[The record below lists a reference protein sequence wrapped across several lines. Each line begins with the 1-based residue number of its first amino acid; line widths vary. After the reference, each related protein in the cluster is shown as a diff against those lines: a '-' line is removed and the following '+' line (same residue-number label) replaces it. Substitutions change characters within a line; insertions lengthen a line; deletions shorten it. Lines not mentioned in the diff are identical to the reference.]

1 MIYLLCCRLSL
12 GRGLIHQARIIAG
25 RINPTPTGKK
35 MISNYNN
42 IEKNIEE
49 LREKIR
55 YHNYRYYV
63 LDNPIVSD
71 AEYDQL
77 MRDLIELEEKYPR
90 YITPSSPTQRVG
102 IEPVSEFVT
111 VKHIIPMQS
120 LANAFSS
127 EELISFDQR
136 MKKIVPQQKIDYVV
150 ELKIDGLAVALVYEK
165 GIFVRGATRGN
176 GVTGEEISSNLRTI
190 KSIPLKLLGKEIPS
204 RIEIYGEVY
213 MKKSEFNKL
222 NEERM
227 KNKESLFANPRNA
240 AAGSVRQLD
249 PRITTQRPLDTFIY
263 RATFPEG
270 LKFNSHMEV
279 LNYLKKIGFKVNSHI
294 KLCQDIEE
302 AIKYCRQWI
311 EKKEELDYEI
321 DGMVI
326 KVNSLSLR
334 EELGSTTRSPR
345 WAIAYKFPAQQTTT
359 KVRDI
364 IVQVGRTGA
373 LTPVA
378 ILDPV
383 RISGSVVQRATL
395 HNEDEIMRK
404 DIRIGDIVL
413 VQKAGEVI
421 PEVIKV
427 IKEKRT
433 GKEKEFVIPAQC
445 PVCGAKVFRSEGEV
459 VSRCNSLTCPAQIK
473 ERIRHFASRNAM
485 DIEGLGPAI
494 IDQLVEKDLIKD
506 VSDLYF
512 LKRDNLISLERMAE
526 KSADNLLIA
535 IEKSKEKPFSN
546 LIYGLGIRYVGV
558 HSSEV
563 ITRHFPTLSKFRE
576 AGLEELI
583 EINEIGPKIAESI
596 ILFFK
601 EKENLAIIE
610 RLRGAGLNFGQEE
623 EEMRKE
629 KGAQI
634 LAGKQFVL
642 TGALKDFTRTQ
653 ITEIISEL
661 GGRVTGSVS
670 KKTDYVV
677 AGEEPG
683 SKYERAKKLG
693 VSIISEEQFKRIINK
708 NS

>member
-1 MIYLLCCRLSL
+1 MVHNSNNHDYVL
-12 GRGLIHQARIIAG
+12 
-25 RINPTPTGKK
+25 KK
-35 MISNYNN
+35 
-42 IEKNIEE
+42 IEE

-63 LDNPIVSD
+63 LDDPTITD

-77 MRDLIELEEKYPR
+77 MKELAEWETKYPQ
-90 YITPSSPTQRVG
+90 YINSSSPTQRVG
-102 IEPVSEFVT
+102 IEPVSGFTT
-111 VKHIIPMQS
+111 VKHIAPMLS

-127 EELISFDQR
+127 EELRAFDQR
-136 MKKIVPQQKIDYVV
+136 IKKIIPQQKLEYIV
-150 ELKIDGLAVALVYEK
+150 ELKIDGLAITLVYEN
-165 GIFVRGATRGN
+165 GIFIRGATRGD
-176 GVTGEEISSNLRTI
+176 GTTGEEITSNLRTV
-190 KSIPLKLLGKEIPS
+190 KTIPLKLFGKDIHP
-204 RIEIYGEVY
+204 RIEVYGEVY
-213 MKKSEFNKL
+213 MKKSEFKRL
-222 NEERM
+222 NEKRM
-227 KNKESLFANPRNA
+227 KNEESLFANPRNA

-249 PRITTQRPLDTFIY
+249 PRITAQRHLDTFIY

-270 LKFNSHMEV
+270 HKFNSHMEV
-279 LNYLKKIGFKVNSHI
+279 LNYLKKTGFKVNPHT

-302 AIKYCRQWI
+302 AMNYCLQWI

-326 KVNSLSLR
+326 KVNSLRVR

-345 WAIAYKFPAQQTTT
+345 WAIANKFPAQQVTT

-378 ILDPV
+378 VLDPV

-395 HNEDEIMRK
+395 HNEDEIKRK
-404 DIRIGDIVL
+404 DVRIGDIVL

-421 PEVIKV
+421 PEVVKV

-433 GKEKEFVIPAQC
+433 GNEKEFVIPAQC
-445 PVCGAKVFRSEGEV
+445 PVCGAKVFRPEGEV

-506 VSDLYF
+506 ISNLYF
-512 LKRDNLISLERMAE
+512 LKRDDLISLERMAE
-526 KSADNLLIA
+526 KSADNLLDA
-535 IEKSKEKPFSN
+535 IKKSREKSLAN

-558 HSSEV
+558 HTSEV
-563 ITRHFPTLSKFRE
+563 ITRYYPTLDKFKK
-576 AGLEELI
+576 ASLEELI

-601 EKENLAIIE
+601 EMENLAIIE
-610 RLRGAGLNFGQEE
+610 RLRRSGLNFGQEE
-623 EEMRKE
+623 EIGRKK
-629 KGAQI
+629 KGTQI
-634 LAGKQFVL
+634 LAGMQFVL
-642 TGALKDFTRTQ
+642 TGTLKDFTRTQ
-653 ITEIISEL
+653 AKEIISEL

-670 KKTDYVV
+670 KKTDYVI
-677 AGEEPG
+677 AGEDPG
-683 SKYERAKKLG
+683 SKYQKAQKLRITIIDEKKFKG
-693 VSIISEEQFKRIINK
+693 IITE
-708 NS
+708 

>member
-1 MIYLLCCRLSL
+1 MSSNS
-12 GRGLIHQARIIAG
+12 HDVE
-25 RINPTPTGKK
+25 KK
-35 MISNYNN
+35 
-42 IEKNIEE
+42 IEE
-49 LREKIR
+49 LRNKIR

-63 LDNPIVSD
+63 LDNPIISD

-102 IEPVSEFVT
+102 VEPVSEFST
-111 VKHIIPMQS
+111 VRHITPMQS

-136 MKKIVPQQKIDYVV
+136 IKKIVPQQKIDYVV

-165 GIFVRGATRGN
+165 GIFVRGATRGD
-176 GVTGEEISSNLRTI
+176 GITGEEITSNLRTV
-190 KSIPLKLLGKEIPS
+190 KAIPLKLFCENIPP
-204 RIEIYGEVY
+204 RIEVYGEVY
-213 MKKSEFNKL
+213 MKKSDFRKL

-227 KNKESLFANPRNA
+227 KNEESLFANPRNA
-240 AAGSVRQLD
+240 SAGSVRQLD
-249 PRITTQRPLDTFIY
+249 PRITAQRPLDTFIY

-270 LKFNSHMEV
+270 NKFKNHIEV

-294 KLCQDIEE
+294 RLCQDIKETINYSQE
-302 AIKYCRQWI
+302 WI
-311 EKKEELDYEI
+311 EKKEDLDYEI

-326 KVNSLSLR
+326 KVNSLRMR
-334 EELGSTTRSPR
+334 EELGSTTRRPR

-359 KVRDI
+359 KVCDI

-378 ILDPV
+378 LLDPV
-383 RISGSVVQRATL
+383 KISGSVVQRATL
-395 HNEDEIMRK
+395 HNEDEIKRK
-404 DIRIGDIVL
+404 DVRIGDTVL

-421 PEVIKV
+421 PEVVKV
-427 IKEKRT
+427 ITEKRT
-433 GKEKEFVIPAQC
+433 GQEKEFVMPSEC
-445 PVCGAKVFRSEGEV
+445 PICGAKVFRLEGEV
-459 VSRCNSLTCPAQIK
+459 VSRCNSLTCSAQTK
-473 ERIRHFASRNAM
+473 ERITHFASRDAM

-494 IDQLVEKDLIKD
+494 IDQLVEKGLIKD
-506 VSDLYF
+506 ISDLYF
-512 LKRDNLISLERMAE
+512 LKRDDLISLERMAE

-535 IEKSKEKPFSN
+535 IEKSKKKSLAN

-563 ITRHFPTLSKFRE
+563 ITRYFPTLSKFRE

-596 ILFFK
+596 ILFFR

-610 RLRGAGLNFGQEE
+610 RLRSAGLNFGQEE
-623 EEMRKE
+623 EKKRRE
-629 KGAQI
+629 KVAQI

-642 TGALKDFTRTQ
+642 TGTLRDFTRTRAK
-653 ITEIISEL
+653 EIISEL

-677 AGEEPG
+677 AGEDPG
-683 SKYERAKKLG
+683 SKYQKAQKIGVPIINEEEFKKL
-693 VSIISEEQFKRIINK
+693 IASE
-708 NS
+708 

>member
-1 MIYLLCCRLSL
+1 MSYNSYDV
-12 GRGLIHQARIIAG
+12 
-25 RINPTPTGKK
+25 KK
-35 MISNYNN
+35 
-42 IEKNIEE
+42 KIEE

-55 YHNYRYYV
+55 YHNYQYYV

-77 MRDLIELEEKYPR
+77 MKELIELEKKYPQ
-90 YITPSSPTQRVG
+90 YISPSSPTQRVG

-111 VKHIIPMQS
+111 VRHIAPMLS
-120 LANAFSS
+120 LANAFSP
-127 EELISFDQR
+127 EELRAFDQR
-136 MKKIVPQQKIDYVV
+136 IKKLVPEQKLEYVV
-150 ELKIDGLAVALVYEK
+150 ELKIDGLAVALVYEN
-165 GIFVRGATRGN
+165 GIFIRGATRGD
-176 GVTGEEISSNLRTI
+176 GVTGEEITSNLRTI
-190 KSIPLKLLGKEIPS
+190 KTIPLKLFGKDVPP
-204 RIEIYGEVY
+204 RIEVYGEVY
-213 MKKSEFNKL
+213 MKKSDFKKL
-222 NEERM
+222 NNERM
-227 KNKESLFANPRNA
+227 KKEESLFANPRNA

-249 PRITTQRPLDTFIY
+249 PRITAQRHLDTFIY
-263 RATFPEG
+263 RGTFVEG
-270 LKFNSHMEV
+270 HKFNNHMEV
-279 LNYLKKIGFKVNSHI
+279 LNYLKEIGFKVNPHI

-302 AIKYCRQWI
+302 AINYSQQWI

-326 KVNSLSLR
+326 KVNSLR
-334 EELGSTTRSPR
+334 MRGELGSTTRSPR

-359 KVRDI
+359 KVRNI

-378 ILDPV
+378 VLDPV

-395 HNEDEIMRK
+395 HNEDEIKRK
-404 DIRIGDIVL
+404 DVRIGDIVL

-421 PEVIKV
+421 PEVVKV

-433 GKEKEFVIPAQC
+433 GKEMEFVMPSQC
-445 PVCGAKVFRSEGEV
+445 PVCGAKVFRPEGEV
-459 VSRCNSLTCPAQIK
+459 ASRCNSLSCSAQIK
-473 ERIRHFASRNAM
+473 ERIRHFASRDAI

-494 IDQLVEKDLIKD
+494 IDQLVENGLIKN

-512 LKRDNLISLERMAE
+512 LERDDLISLERMAE
-526 KSADNLLIA
+526 KSTDNLLEA
-535 IEKSKEKPFSN
+535 IEKSKKKSLAN

-558 HSSEV
+558 HTSEV
-563 ITRHFPTLSKFRE
+563 ITKYYSTLDKFEKAR
-576 AGLEELI
+576 LEELI
-583 EINEIGPKIAESI
+583 EINEIGPKIAESV

-642 TGALKDFTRTQ
+642 TGTLKDFTRTQ

-661 GGRVTGSVS
+661 GGRVTSSVS
-670 KKTDYVV
+670 KKTNYVV
-677 AGEEPG
+677 VGEDPG
-683 SKYERAKKLG
+683 SKYQKAQKIG
-693 VSIISEEQFKRIINK
+693 VPIINEEEFKRIIISK
-708 NS
+708 

>member
-1 MIYLLCCRLSL
+1 MVHNSNNHDYIL
-12 GRGLIHQARIIAG
+12 
-25 RINPTPTGKK
+25 KK
-35 MISNYNN
+35 
-42 IEKNIEE
+42 IEE

-63 LDNPIVSD
+63 LDDPTITD

-77 MRDLIELEEKYPR
+77 MKELVKWETKYPH
-90 YITPSSPTQRVG
+90 YINSSSPTQRVG
-102 IEPVSEFVT
+102 IEPVSGFST
-111 VKHIIPMQS
+111 VKHIAHMLS
-120 LANAFSS
+120 LANAFST
-127 EELISFDQR
+127 EELRAFDQR
-136 MKKIVPQQKIDYVV
+136 VKKIIPQQKLEYVV
-150 ELKIDGLAVALVYEK
+150 ELKIDGLAITLVYEN
-165 GIFVRGATRGN
+165 GIFIRGATRGD
-176 GVTGEEISSNLRTI
+176 GTTGEEITSNLRTV
-190 KSIPLKLLGKEIPS
+190 KTIPLKLFGKDIHP
-204 RIEIYGEVY
+204 RIEVYGEVY
-213 MKKSEFNKL
+213 MKKSEFKRL
-222 NEERM
+222 NEKRM
-227 KNKESLFANPRNA
+227 KNEENLFANPRNA

-249 PRITTQRPLDTFIY
+249 PRITAQRHLDTFIY

-270 LKFNSHMEV
+270 HKFNSHMEV
-279 LNYLKKIGFKVNSHI
+279 LNYLKKIGFKVNLHT

-302 AIKYCRQWI
+302 AINYCLQWI

-326 KVNSLSLR
+326 KVNSLRAR

-345 WAIAYKFPAQQTTT
+345 WAIANKFPAQQVTT
-359 KVRDI
+359 KVRGI

-395 HNEDEIMRK
+395 HNEDEIKRK
-404 DIRIGDIVL
+404 DVRIGDIVL

-421 PEVIKV
+421 PEVVKV

-445 PVCGAKVFRSEGEV
+445 PVCGAKVFRPEGEV
-459 VSRCNSLTCPAQIK
+459 VSRCNSLTCPAQTK

-494 IDQLVEKDLIKD
+494 IDQLVEKNLIKD
-506 VSDLYF
+506 ISDLYF
-512 LKRDNLISLERMAE
+512 LKRDGLLSLERMAE

-535 IEKSKEKPFSN
+535 IKKSKEKPFSN
-546 LIYGLGIRYVGV
+546 LTYGLGIRYVGV
-558 HSSEV
+558 HTAEV
-563 ITRHFPTLSKFRE
+563 ITRHYPTLEKFKK
-576 AGLEELI
+576 ASLEELI
-583 EINEIGPKIAESI
+583 EINEIGPKIAEST

-610 RLRGAGLNFGQEE
+610 RLGSAGLNFSQEE
-623 EEMRKE
+623 EKMRKE
-629 KGAQI
+629 KIAQI

-642 TGALKDFTRTQ
+642 TGTLKEFTRTQ
-653 ITEIISEL
+653 AKEIISEL

-677 AGEEPG
+677 AGEDPG
-683 SKYERAKKLG
+683 SKYQKAQKLC
-693 VSIISEEQFKRIINK
+693 VPIISEEEFKKIAGIA
-708 NS
+708 

>member
-1 MIYLLCCRLSL
+1 MVHNSNNHDYIL
-12 GRGLIHQARIIAG
+12 
-25 RINPTPTGKK
+25 KK
-35 MISNYNN
+35 
-42 IEKNIEE
+42 IEE

-63 LDNPIVSD
+63 LDDPTITD

-77 MRDLIELEEKYPR
+77 MKELAKWETKYPQ
-90 YITPSSPTQRVG
+90 YINSSSPTQRVG
-102 IEPVSEFVT
+102 IEPVSGFTT
-111 VKHIIPMQS
+111 VKHIAPMLS

-127 EELISFDQR
+127 EELRAFDQR
-136 MKKIVPQQKIDYVV
+136 VKKIIPQQKLEYVV
-150 ELKIDGLAVALVYEK
+150 ELKIDGLAITLVYEN
-165 GIFVRGATRGN
+165 GIFIRGATRGD
-176 GVTGEEISSNLRTI
+176 GTTGEEITSNLRTV
-190 KSIPLKLLGKEIPS
+190 KTIPLKLFGKDIHP
-204 RIEIYGEVY
+204 RIEVYGEVY
-213 MKKSEFNKL
+213 MKKSEFKRL
-222 NEERM
+222 NEKRM
-227 KNKESLFANPRNA
+227 KNEENLFANPRNA

-249 PRITTQRPLDTFIY
+249 PRITAQRHLDTFIY

-270 LKFNSHMEV
+270 HKFNSHMEV
-279 LNYLKKIGFKVNSHI
+279 LNYLKKIGFKVNCHT

-302 AIKYCRQWI
+302 AINYCLQWI

-326 KVNSLSLR
+326 KVDSLRAR

-345 WAIAYKFPAQQTTT
+345 WAIANKFPAQQVTT
-359 KVRDI
+359 KVRGI

-395 HNEDEIMRK
+395 HNEDEIKRK
-404 DIRIGDIVL
+404 DVRIGDIVL

-421 PEVIKV
+421 PEVVKV

-445 PVCGAKVFRSEGEV
+445 PVCGAKVFRPEGEV
-459 VSRCNSLTCPAQIK
+459 VSRCNSFTCPAQTK

-494 IDQLVEKDLIKD
+494 IDQLVEKNLIKD
-506 VSDLYF
+506 ISDLYF
-512 LKRDNLISLERMAE
+512 LKRDGLLSLERMAE

-535 IEKSKEKPFSN
+535 IKKSKEKPFSN
-546 LIYGLGIRYVGV
+546 LTYGLGIRYVGV
-558 HSSEV
+558 HTAEV
-563 ITRHFPTLSKFRE
+563 ITRHYPTLEKFKK
-576 AGLEELI
+576 ASLEELI
-583 EINEIGPKIAESI
+583 EINEIGPKIAEST

-610 RLRGAGLNFGQEE
+610 RLGSAGLNFSQGEE
-623 EEMRKE
+623 KMRKE
-629 KGAQI
+629 KIAQI

-642 TGALKDFTRTQ
+642 TGVLKEFTRTQ
-653 ITEIISEL
+653 AKEIISEL

-677 AGEEPG
+677 AGEDPG
-683 SKYERAKKLG
+683 SKYQKAQKLCVPIIDEEEFKKIAG
-693 VSIISEEQFKRIINK
+693 IA
-708 NS
+708 